1 MQKKAEEKKK
11 DIKKY
16 TVKPPKDL
24 RSKFELKQAAK
35 AEAEQEA
42 EAAKRKAEEEERQA
56 VSLSRVRDF
65 FCNCGKGPRAFQ
77 IGKISTVNS

>member
-1 MQKKAEEKKK
+1 MHYKIHCFCFLQKKAEEKKK

-56 VSLSRVRDF
+56 VSLKLHSL
-65 FCNCGKGPRAFQ
+65 
-77 IGKISTVNS
+77 